1 MVEYWSGMHKVLGS
15 SSSTESI
22 KRCRQRPGPPRDS
35 RGLVHAKGLAWQVWE
50 QEQRALGKRND
61 HIDTGTRVLLHCA
74 QVS

>member
-1 MVEYWSGMHKVLGS
+1 
-15 SSSTESI
+15 
-22 KRCRQRPGPPRDS
+22 
-35 RGLVHAKGLAWQVWE
+35 LVHAKGLAWQVWE